1 MTNLSCF
8 SAQKQQNNYKNVQK
22 KTSLSCFCCVI
33 VTISKIKGRNSK
45 MKRKVLSALLCVSMV
60 ASLAGC
66 GSSSSSS
73 TTETEAPAEEAA
85 AEEEATEAEA
95 PAEEAAETTAAVA
108 GGKIGISMPTQS
120 LERWNRD
127 GAYLDE
133 QFQQAGFETVLTY
146 SDNDSGRQVND
157 IQNMLAD
164 GVDLLIVAAIDGEA
178 LNTAMNE
185 AAEAN
190 VPVIS
195 YDRLILNDAV
205 SYYVSFD
212 NYTVGKLQGEF
223 VEEQLD
229 LANAG
234 DKTYN
239 IEFTAGDPA
248 DNNAGYFFN
257 GAMDVLKP
265 YIEAGTLNVV
275 SGQTDFATVA
285 TDQWSTDTALERA
298 QNVLS
303 SYYADG
309 TQLDVWLCSNDST
322 ALGVAQAITSD
333 YAGSN
338 TVLITGQDGDEAN
351 LKNIVDG
358 VQTMTV
364 YKNVSN
370 ESIVT
375 LALAQAIL
383 AGDTIDA
390 SLIPSFGI
398 DCAFDTE
405 SYETSAG
412 NKCPSFLLVPSVI
425 TKDNLQD
432 LVDTGLY
439 TMGADGYLSATN

>member
-1 MTNLSCF
+1 
-8 SAQKQQNNYKNVQK
+8 
-22 KTSLSCFCCVI
+22 
-33 VTISKIKGRNSK
+33 
-45 MKRKVLSALLCVSMV
+45 MKRKLLGALLSVAMV
-60 ASLAGC
+60 ASLVAGC
-66 GSSSSSS
+66 GSGSGS
-73 TTETEAPAEEAA
+73 ETSAPAEETPAG
-85 AEEEATEAEA
+85 EAEA
-95 PAEEAAETTAAVA
+95 PADDAEAPAAPAEAA

-133 QFQQAGFETVLTY
+133 QFKAAGFETILTY

-164 GVDLLIVAAIDGEA
+164 GVNLLVVAAIDGEA
-178 LNTAMNE
+178 LNTAMDE
-185 AAEAN
+185 AAEAG
-190 VPVIS
+190 VPVIA
-195 YDRLILNDAV
+195 YDRLIMNDAV

-212 NYTVGKLQGEF
+212 NYTVGTLQGQF
-223 VEEQLD
+223 VVDTLD
-229 LANAG
+229 LDNAG
-234 DKTYN
+234 DKVYN
-239 IEFTAGDPA
+239 MEFTAGDPA

-257 GAMDVLKP
+257 GAYDTLKP
-265 YIEAGTLNVV
+265 YIDKGALKVV
-275 SGQTDFATVA
+275 SGQTDFDSVA
-285 TDQWSTDTALERA
+285 TAQWSTDTALERA
-298 QNVLS
+298 QNILS

-309 TQLDVWLCSNDST
+309 TQLDVWVCSNDST
-322 ALGVAQAITSD
+322 ALGVAQAVTSD

-338 TVLITGQDGDEAN
+338 SVLITGQDGDEAN

-375 LALAQAIL
+375 LALAKAMM
-383 AGDTIDA
+383 AGETIDE

-398 DCAFDTE
+398 ECAFDTE

-439 TMGADGYLSATN
+439 TMGDDGYLSAVK

>member
-1 MTNLSCF
+1 
-8 SAQKQQNNYKNVQK
+8 
-22 KTSLSCFCCVI
+22 
-33 VTISKIKGRNSK
+33 
-45 MKRKVLSALLCVSMV
+45 MKRKLLGALLSTAMV
-60 ASLAGC
+60 ASLVVGC
-66 GSSSSSS
+66 GGGNNASAPAD
-73 TTETEAPAEEAA
+73 TPAETETPADDAAPAEDAAGDAAETPAA
-85 AEEEATEAEA
+85 AE
-95 PAEEAAETTAAVA
+95 

-133 QFQQAGFETVLTY
+133 QFKAAGFETILTY
-146 SDNDSGRQVND
+146 SDNDSGKQVND

-164 GVDLLIVAAIDGEA
+164 GVNLLVVAAIDGEA

-223 VEEQLD
+223 IVDTLD

-234 DKTYN
+234 DKVYN
-239 IEFTAGDPA
+239 MEITAGDPA
-248 DNNAGYFFN
+248 DNNAGYFYQ
-257 GAMDVLKP
+257 GAIDTLQP
-265 YIEAGTLNVV
+265 YLDAGTLNVV
-275 SGQTDFATVA
+275 SGQTDFDSVA
-285 TDQWSTDTALERA
+285 TAQWNTDTALERA

-322 ALGVAQAITSD
+322 ALGVAQAVTSD

-338 TVLITGQDGDEAN
+338 SVLITGQDGDEAN

-375 LALAQAIL
+375 LALAKAIL
-383 AGDTIDA
+383 AGDTIDE
-390 SLIPSFGI
+390 SLVPSFGI
-398 DCAFDTE
+398 ECAFDTE

-412 NKCPSFLLVPSVI
+412 NKCPSFLLVPNVI

-439 TMGADGYLSATN
+439 TMGDDGYLSAAN

>member
-1 MTNLSCF
+1 MKKKLLSVLLAATMTATLF
-8 SAQKQQNNYKNVQK
+8 
-22 KTSLSCFCCVI
+22 
-33 VTISKIKGRNSK
+33 
-45 MKRKVLSALLCVSMV
+45 
-60 ASLAGC
+60 AGC
-66 GSSSSSS
+66 GSDASSDSGDDAGTAS
-73 TTETEAPAEEAA
+73 TQAA
-85 AEEEATEAEA
+85 ASDDS
-95 PAEEAAETTAAVA
+95 TASG

-133 QFQQAGFETVLTY
+133 QFQAAGYETVLTY
-146 SDNDSGRQVND
+146 SDNDSGQQVND

-164 GVDLLIVAAIDGEA
+164 GVDLLVVAAIDGEA
-178 LNTAMNE
+178 LNTAMDE

-195 YDRLILNDAV
+195 YDRLIKNDAV

-212 NYTVGKLQGEF
+212 NYTVGTLQGQF
-223 VEEQLD
+223 IIDQLD
-229 LANAG
+229 LDNAG
-234 DKTYN
+234 DTVYN
-239 IEFTAGDPA
+239 MEITAGDPA

-257 GAMDVLKP
+257 GAIDTLQP
-265 YIEAGTLNVV
+265 YIDAGTLNIV
-275 SGQTDFATVA
+275 SGQSDFDSVA
-285 TDQWSTDTALERA
+285 TDQWDTDTALARA

-333 YAGSN
+333 YKGSN
-338 TVLITGQDGDEAN
+338 SVLITGQDGDEAN

-358 VQTMTV
+358 IQTMTV

-375 LALAQAIL
+375 LALAEAML
-383 AGDTIDA
+383 SGETIDE
-390 SLIPSFGI
+390 SLTSTFGV
-398 DCAFDTE
+398 DCAYDTE
-405 SYETSAG
+405 SYETSDG

-425 TKDNLQD
+425 TKDNLD
-432 LVDTGLY
+432 ELVDTGLY
-439 TMGADGYLSATN
+439 TMGDDGYLSAVN

>member
-1 MTNLSCF
+1 
-8 SAQKQQNNYKNVQK
+8 
-22 KTSLSCFCCVI
+22 
-33 VTISKIKGRNSK
+33 
-45 MKRKVLSALLCVSMV
+45 MKRKLLGALLSTAMV
-60 ASLAGC
+60 ASLTVGC
-66 GSSSSSS
+66 GGGND
-73 TTETEAPAEEAA
+73 TTPADTPADTEAPADAETPADNEADDASAPAA
-85 AEEEATEAEA
+85 AG
-95 PAEEAAETTAAVA
+95 

-133 QFQQAGFETVLTY
+133 QFKAAGFETVLTY
-146 SDNDSGRQVND
+146 SDNDSGKQVND

-164 GVDLLIVAAIDGEA
+164 GVNLLVVAAIDGEA

-223 VEEQLD
+223 IVDTLD

-234 DKTYN
+234 DTVYN
-239 IEFTAGDPA
+239 MEITAGDPA
-248 DNNAGYFFN
+248 DNNAGYFYQ
-257 GAMDVLKP
+257 GAMDALQP
-265 YIEAGTLNVV
+265 YLDAGTLNVV
-275 SGQTDFATVA
+275 SGQTDFDSVA
-285 TDQWSTDTALERA
+285 TAQWNTDTALERA

-322 ALGVAQAITSD
+322 ALGVAQAVTSD

-338 TVLITGQDGDEAN
+338 SVLITGQDGDEAN

-370 ESIVT
+370 ESVV
-375 LALAQAIL
+375 IL
-383 AGDTIDA
+383 AGDTIDD
-390 SLIPSFGI
+390 SLVPSFGI
-398 DCAFDTE
+398 ECAFDTE
-405 SYETSAG
+405 SYETSEG
-412 NKCPSFLLVPSVI
+412 NKCPSFLLVPNVI

-439 TMGADGYLSATN
+439 TMGDDGYLSAAN

>member
-1 MTNLSCF
+1 
-8 SAQKQQNNYKNVQK
+8 
-22 KTSLSCFCCVI
+22 
-33 VTISKIKGRNSK
+33 
-45 MKRKVLSALLCVSMV
+45 MKRKLLGALLSVAMV
-60 ASLAGC
+60 ASLLVGC
-66 GSSSSSS
+66 SGGSS
-73 TTETEAPAEEAA
+73 ETSGSADSNTQAEAPADN
-85 AEEEATEAEA
+85 TEAEA
-95 PAEEAAETTAAVA
+95 PADNADADAPADTASA

-133 QFQQAGFETVLTY
+133 QFKAAGFETILTF

-185 AAEAN
+185 AADAN
-190 VPVIS
+190 VPVIA
-195 YDRLILNDAV
+195 YDRLIMNDAV

-223 VEEQLD
+223 IVNELD

-234 DKTYN
+234 DTVYN
-239 IEFTAGDPA
+239 LEITAGDPA
-248 DNNAGYFFN
+248 DNNAGYFYN
-257 GAMDVLKP
+257 GAVDALRP
-265 YIEAGTLNVV
+265 YIDAGTLNIV
-275 SGQTDFATVA
+275 SGQIDFDTVA
-285 TDQWSTDTALERA
+285 TAQWSTDTALERA

-322 ALGVAQAITSD
+322 ALGVAQAVTSD

-338 TVLITGQDGDEAN
+338 SVVITGQDGDEAN

-375 LALAQAIL
+375 LGLAKAML

-398 DCAFDTE
+398 ECAYDVE

-412 NKCPSFLLVPSVI
+412 NKCPSFLLVPNVI
-425 TKDNLQD
+425 TKDNLQE

-439 TMGADGYLSATN
+439 TMGSDGYLSAN

>member
-1 MTNLSCF
+1 
-8 SAQKQQNNYKNVQK
+8 
-22 KTSLSCFCCVI
+22 
-33 VTISKIKGRNSK
+33 
-45 MKRKVLSALLCVSMV
+45 MKRKLLGALLSTAMV
-60 ASLAGC
+60 ASLVVGC
-66 GSSSSSS
+66 SGGND
-73 TTETEAPAEEAA
+73 TAPADTPADTEAPADAETPADNEADDASAPAA
-85 AEEEATEAEA
+85 AG
-95 PAEEAAETTAAVA
+95 

-133 QFQQAGFETVLTY
+133 QFKAAGFETVLTY
-146 SDNDSGRQVND
+146 SDNDSGKQVND

-164 GVDLLIVAAIDGEA
+164 GVNLLVVAAIDGEA

-223 VEEQLD
+223 IVDTLD

-234 DKTYN
+234 DTVYN
-239 IEFTAGDPA
+239 MEITAGDPA
-248 DNNAGYFFN
+248 DNNAGYFYQ
-257 GAMDVLKP
+257 GAMDALQP
-265 YIEAGTLNVV
+265 YLDAGTLNVV
-275 SGQTDFATVA
+275 SGQTDFDSVA
-285 TDQWSTDTALERA
+285 TAQWNTDTALERA

-322 ALGVAQAITSD
+322 ALGVAQAVTSD

-338 TVLITGQDGDEAN
+338 SVLITGQDGDEAN

-370 ESIVT
+370 ESVVT
-375 LALAQAIL
+375 LALAKAIL
-383 AGDTIDA
+383 AGDTIDD
-390 SLIPSFGI
+390 SLVPSFGI
-398 DCAFDTE
+398 ECAFDTE
-405 SYETSAG
+405 SYETSEG
-412 NKCPSFLLVPSVI
+412 NKCPSFLLVPNVI

-439 TMGADGYLSATN
+439 TMGDDGYLSAAN

>member
-1 MTNLSCF
+1 MKKKLLSVLLAATMTATLF
-8 SAQKQQNNYKNVQK
+8 
-22 KTSLSCFCCVI
+22 
-33 VTISKIKGRNSK
+33 
-45 MKRKVLSALLCVSMV
+45 
-60 ASLAGC
+60 AGC
-66 GSSSSSS
+66 GSDSSSASNDAGS
-73 TTETEAPAEEAA
+73 TS
-85 AEEEATEAEA
+85 TEAESG
-95 PAEEAAETTAAVA
+95 TST
-108 GGKIGISMPTQS
+108 GTGKIGISMPTQS

-133 QFQQAGFETVLTY
+133 QFQAAGYETVLTY
-146 SDNDSGRQVND
+146 SDNDSGKQVND

-164 GVDLLIVAAIDGEA
+164 GVDLLVVAAIDGEA

-185 AAEAN
+185 AADAN

-195 YDRLILNDAV
+195 YDRLIKNDAV

-212 NYTVGKLQGEF
+212 NYTVGTLQGQF
-223 VEEQLD
+223 IVDQLD
-229 LANAG
+229 LDNANGA
-234 DKTYN
+234 TYN
-239 IEFTAGDPA
+239 MEITAGDPA
-248 DNNAGYFFN
+248 DNNATYFFN
-257 GAMDVLKP
+257 GAMDILQP
-265 YIEAGTLNVV
+265 YIDAGTLNVV
-275 SGQTDFATVA
+275 SGQTDFASVA
-285 TDQWSTDTALERA
+285 TDQWNTDTALERA

-338 TVLITGQDGDEAN
+338 SVLITGQDGDEAN

-358 VQTMTV
+358 IQTMTV

-375 LALAQAIL
+375 LALAEAIL
-383 AGDTIDA
+383 NGDTIDE

-398 DCAFDTE
+398 DCAYDTE
-405 SYETSAG
+405 SYETSDG
-412 NKCPSFLLVPSVI
+412 NKCPSFLLVPNVI

-439 TMGADGYLSATN
+439 TMGDDGYLSATN

>member
-1 MTNLSCF
+1 
-8 SAQKQQNNYKNVQK
+8 
-22 KTSLSCFCCVI
+22 
-33 VTISKIKGRNSK
+33 
-45 MKRKVLSALLCVSMV
+45 MV
-60 ASLAGC
+60 ASLTVGC
-66 GSSSSSS
+66 GGGND
-73 TTETEAPAEEAA
+73 TTPADTPADTEALADAETPADNEADDASAPAA
-85 AEEEATEAEA
+85 AG
-95 PAEEAAETTAAVA
+95 

-133 QFQQAGFETVLTY
+133 QFKAAGFETVLTY
-146 SDNDSGRQVND
+146 SDNDSGKQVND

-164 GVDLLIVAAIDGEA
+164 GVNLLVVAAIDGEA

-223 VEEQLD
+223 IVDTLD

-234 DKTYN
+234 DTVYN
-239 IEFTAGDPA
+239 MEITAGDPA
-248 DNNAGYFFN
+248 DNNAGYFYQ
-257 GAMDVLKP
+257 GAMDALQP
-265 YIEAGTLNVV
+265 YLDAGTLNVV
-275 SGQTDFATVA
+275 SGQTDFDSVA
-285 TDQWSTDTALERA
+285 TAQWNTDTALERA

-322 ALGVAQAITSD
+322 ALGVAQAVTSD

-338 TVLITGQDGDEAN
+338 SVLITGQDGDEAN

-370 ESIVT
+370 ESVVT
-375 LALAQAIL
+375 LALAKAIL
-383 AGDTIDA
+383 AGDTIDD
-390 SLIPSFGI
+390 SLVPSFGI
-398 DCAFDTE
+398 ECAFDTE
-405 SYETSAG
+405 SYETSEG
-412 NKCPSFLLVPSVI
+412 NKCPSFLLVPNVI

-439 TMGADGYLSATN
+439 TMGDDGYLSAAN

>member
-1 MTNLSCF
+1 
-8 SAQKQQNNYKNVQK
+8 
-22 KTSLSCFCCVI
+22 
-33 VTISKIKGRNSK
+33 
-45 MKRKVLSALLCVSMV
+45 MKRKLLGAFLSTAMV
-60 ASLAGC
+60 ASLVVGC
-66 GSSSSSS
+66 GGGNDSAA
-73 TTETEAPAEEAA
+73 TDAPAETEAPAEDDATPAEDTA
-85 AEEEATEAEA
+85 AEGAEA
-95 PAEEAAETTAAVA
+95 PAAG

-133 QFQQAGFETVLTY
+133 QFKAAGFETVLTY
-146 SDNDSGRQVND
+146 SDNDSGKQVND

-164 GVDLLIVAAIDGEA
+164 GVNLLVVAAIDGEA

-223 VEEQLD
+223 IVDTLD

-234 DKTYN
+234 DTVHN
-239 IEFTAGDPA
+239 LEITAGDPA
-248 DNNAGYFFN
+248 DNNAGYFYQ
-257 GAMDVLKP
+257 GAMDALQP
-265 YIEAGTLNVV
+265 YLDAGTLNVV
-275 SGQTDFATVA
+275 SGQTDFDSVA
-285 TDQWSTDTALERA
+285 TAQWNTDTALERA

-322 ALGVAQAITSD
+322 ALGVAQAVTSD

-338 TVLITGQDGDEAN
+338 SVLITGQDGDEAN

-370 ESIVT
+370 ESVVT
-375 LALAQAIL
+375 LALAKAIL
-383 AGDTIDA
+383 AGDTIDD
-390 SLIPSFGI
+390 SLVPSFGI
-398 DCAFDTE
+398 ECAFDTE
-405 SYETSAG
+405 SYETSEG
-412 NKCPSFLLVPSVI
+412 NKCPSFLLVPNVI

-439 TMGADGYLSATN
+439 TMGDDGYLSAAN

>member
-1 MTNLSCF
+1 
-8 SAQKQQNNYKNVQK
+8 
-22 KTSLSCFCCVI
+22 
-33 VTISKIKGRNSK
+33 
-45 MKRKVLSALLCVSMV
+45 MKRKFIVAMLTIAMT
-60 ASLAGC
+60 ASLVAC
-66 GSSSSSS
+66 GSGSAS
-73 TTETEAPAEEAA
+73 TDASDSAASTEAGDTADASGDTS
-85 AEEEATEAEA
+85 ATG
-95 PAEEAAETTAAVA
+95 T
-108 GGKIGISMPTQS
+108 GKIGISMPTQS

-133 QFQQAGFETVLTY
+133 QFKKAGFDTVLTY
-146 SDNDSGRQVND
+146 SDNDSGKQVND

-164 GVDLLIVAAIDGEA
+164 GVDLLIVGAIDGEA

-212 NYTVGKLQGEF
+212 NYTVGTLQGQF
-223 VEEQLD
+223 IVDQLD
-229 LANAG
+229 LDNAG

-239 IEFTAGDPA
+239 LEITAGDPA
-248 DNNAGYFFN
+248 DNNAGYFFD
-257 GAMDVLKP
+257 GAMDVLTP
-265 YIEAGTLNVV
+265 YIEKGTLKVP
-275 SGQTDFATVA
+275 SGQTDFDTVA
-285 TDQWSTDTALERA
+285 TAQWNTDTALERA
-298 QNVLS
+298 QNVLA

-322 ALGVAQAITSD
+322 ALGVAQAVTSD
-333 YAGSN
+333 YKGSN
-338 TVLITGQDGDEAN
+338 SILITGQDGDEAN

-358 VQTMTV
+358 IQTMTV

-370 ESIVT
+370 ESVVT
-375 LALAQAIL
+375 LELAKAIL
-383 AGDTIDA
+383 AGDTVDA
-390 SLIPSFGI
+390 SLIDKFGVE
-398 DCAFDTE
+398 CSYDTE

-412 NKCPSFLLVPSVI
+412 NKCPSFLLVPNVI

-439 TMGADGYLSATN
+439 TMGSDGYLKAAN

>member
-1 MTNLSCF
+1 
-8 SAQKQQNNYKNVQK
+8 
-22 KTSLSCFCCVI
+22 
-33 VTISKIKGRNSK
+33 
-45 MKRKVLSALLCVSMV
+45 MKRKVIGVLLSVAMVSAMV
-60 ASLAGC
+60 AGC
-66 GSSSSSS
+66 GSDSSS
-73 TTETEAPAEEAA
+73 TSAPAETEDTAG
-85 AEEEATEAEA
+85 EAEA
-95 PAEEAAETTAAVA
+95 PAEDAAEESTDAAAA

-133 QFQQAGFETVLTY
+133 QFKAAGYETILTY
-146 SDNDSGRQVND
+146 SDNDSARQVND

-178 LNTAMNE
+178 LNTAMDE
-185 AAEAN
+185 AATAG
-190 VPVIS
+190 VPVIA
-195 YDRLILNDAV
+195 YDRLIMNDAV

-212 NYTVGKLQGEF
+212 NYTVGTLQGQF
-223 VEEQLD
+223 VVDTLD
-229 LANAG
+229 LDNAG
-234 DKTYN
+234 DTVYN
-239 IEFTAGDPA
+239 MEFTAGDPA
-248 DNNAGYFFN
+248 DNNAGYFYQ
-257 GAMDVLKP
+257 GAIDVLQP
-265 YIEAGTLNVV
+265 YIDAGTLNVV
-275 SGQTDFATVA
+275 SGQIDFDTVA
-285 TDQWSTDTALERA
+285 TAQWSTDTALERA

-309 TQLDVWLCSNDST
+309 TQLDVWVCSNDST

-338 TVLITGQDGDEAN
+338 DVIITGQDGDEAN

-375 LALAQAIL
+375 LGLAQAIL
-383 AGDTIDA
+383 NGDTVDE

-398 DCAFDTE
+398 ECAFDTE
-405 SYETSAG
+405 SYETSEG
-412 NKCPSFLLVPSVI
+412 NACPSFLLVPNVI
-425 TKDNLQD
+425 TADNLQD

-439 TMGADGYLSATN
+439 TMGEDGYLSAVQ

>member
-1 MTNLSCF
+1 
-8 SAQKQQNNYKNVQK
+8 
-22 KTSLSCFCCVI
+22 
-33 VTISKIKGRNSK
+33 
-45 MKRKVLSALLCVSMV
+45 MKRKVLGVLLSVAMV
-60 ASLAGC
+60 ATLVAGC
-66 GSSSSSS
+66 GSSSSSTTS
-73 TTETEAPAEEAA
+73 TDTAADTEETTTDDAA
-85 AEEEATEAEA
+85 AADTADESAD
-95 PAEEAAETTAAVA
+95 TAAA

-133 QFQQAGFETVLTY
+133 QFQAAGYETVLTY
-146 SDNDSGRQVND
+146 SDNDSARQVND

-185 AAEAN
+185 AADAG
-190 VPVIS
+190 VPVIA

-212 NYTVGKLQGEF
+212 NYSVGTLQGQF
-223 VEEQLD
+223 IVDTLD
-229 LANAG
+229 LENAG
-234 DKTYN
+234 DKVYN
-239 IEFTAGDPA
+239 MEITAGDPA
-248 DNNAGYFFN
+248 DNNAPYFYQ
-257 GAMDVLKP
+257 GAMDVLQP
-265 YIEAGTLNVV
+265 YIDAGTLNVV
-275 SGQTDFATVA
+275 SGQTDFDTVA
-285 TDQWSTDTALERA
+285 TAQWSTDTALERA
-298 QNVLS
+298 QNILS

-322 ALGVAQAITSD
+322 ALGVSQAVTSD

-358 VQTMTV
+358 IQTMTV

-370 ESIVT
+370 ESVVS
-375 LALAQAIL
+375 LGLAQAIL
-383 AGDTIDA
+383 NGDTIDE
-390 SLIPSFGI
+390 SLIPSYGI
-398 DCAFDTE
+398 EC
-405 SYETSAG
+405 SYEVESDETSEG
-412 NKCPSFLLVPSVI
+412 NPCPSFLLVPNVI

-439 TMGADGYLSATN
+439 TMGEDGYLSAVQ

>member
-1 MTNLSCF
+1 
-8 SAQKQQNNYKNVQK
+8 
-22 KTSLSCFCCVI
+22 
-33 VTISKIKGRNSK
+33 
-45 MKRKVLSALLCVSMV
+45 MKRKLLGALLSTAMV
-60 ASLAGC
+60 ASLTVGC
-66 GSSSSSS
+66 GGGND
-73 TTETEAPAEEAA
+73 TTPADTPADTEAPADAETPADNEADDASAPAA
-85 AEEEATEAEA
+85 AG
-95 PAEEAAETTAAVA
+95 

-120 LERWNRD
+120 LERWSRD

-133 QFQQAGFETVLTY
+133 QFKAAGFETVLTY
-146 SDNDSGRQVND
+146 SDNDSGKQVND

-164 GVDLLIVAAIDGEA
+164 GVNLLVVAAIDGEA

-223 VEEQLD
+223 IVDTLD

-234 DKTYN
+234 DTVYN
-239 IEFTAGDPA
+239 MEITAGDPA
-248 DNNAGYFFN
+248 DNNAGYFYQ
-257 GAMDVLKP
+257 GAMDALQP
-265 YIEAGTLNVV
+265 YLDAGTLNVV
-275 SGQTDFATVA
+275 SGQTDFDSVA
-285 TDQWSTDTALERA
+285 TAQWNTDTALERA

-322 ALGVAQAITSD
+322 ALGVAQAVTSD

-338 TVLITGQDGDEAN
+338 SVLITGQDGDEAN

-370 ESIVT
+370 ESVVT
-375 LALAQAIL
+375 LALAKAIL
-383 AGDTIDA
+383 AGDTIDD
-390 SLIPSFGI
+390 SLVPSFGI
-398 DCAFDTE
+398 ECAFDTE
-405 SYETSAG
+405 SYETSEG
-412 NKCPSFLLVPSVI
+412 NKCPSFLLVPNVI

-439 TMGADGYLSATN
+439 TMGDDGYLSAAN

>member
-1 MTNLSCF
+1 M
-8 SAQKQQNNYKNVQK
+8 K
-22 KTSLSCFCCVI
+22 KRILGT
-33 VTISKIKGRNSK
+33 
-45 MKRKVLSALLCVSMV
+45 LLGAAMAATLLV
-60 ASLAGC
+60 GC
-66 GSSSSSS
+66 GSGDASKDSSSKSASS
-73 TTETEAPAEEAA
+73 GSEKKKDSS
-85 AEEEATEAEA
+85 
-95 PAEEAAETTAAVA
+95 
-108 GGKIGISMPTQS
+108 GSGSGKIGISMPTQS

-127 GAYLDE
+127 GAYLND
-133 QFQQAGFETVLTY
+133 QFKAAGYETVLTY
-146 SDNDSGRQVND
+146 SDNDSGKQVND

-185 AAEAN
+185 ASDAK

-195 YDRLILNDAV
+195 YDRLIKNDAV

-223 VEEQLD
+223 IVDKLD
-229 LANAG
+229 LKKAG

-239 IEFTAGDPA
+239 MEITAGDPA
-248 DNNAGYFFN
+248 DNNAPYFYQ
-257 GAMDVLKP
+257 GAIDVLQE
-265 YIEAGTLNVV
+265 YINAGTLKVV
-275 SGQTDFATVA
+275 SGQKDFDSVA
-285 TDQWSTDTALERA
+285 TDQWNTDTALERA

-322 ALGVAQAITSD
+322 ALGVSQAITSD

-358 VQTMTV
+358 IQTMTV

-370 ESIVT
+370 EAVVT
-375 LALAQAIL
+375 LALAQDII
-383 AGDTIDA
+383 AGKTIDA
-390 SLIPSFGI
+390 SFTDSVDIE
-398 DCAFDTE
+398 CAYDTE
-405 SYETSAG
+405 SYETSDG
-412 NKCPSFLLVPSVI
+412 NKCPSFLLVPNVI

-439 TMGADGYLSATN
+439 TMGDDGYLSAKN

>member
-1 MTNLSCF
+1 
-8 SAQKQQNNYKNVQK
+8 
-22 KTSLSCFCCVI
+22 
-33 VTISKIKGRNSK
+33 
-45 MKRKVLSALLCVSMV
+45 MKRKLLGALLSTAMV
-60 ASLAGC
+60 ASLVVGC
-66 GSSSSSS
+66 SGGGNDAS
-73 TTETEAPAEEAA
+73 TPADTPAETEAPSDAEAPEEDAAGDAAGTTAA
-85 AEEEATEAEA
+85 AE
-95 PAEEAAETTAAVA
+95 

-133 QFQQAGFETVLTY
+133 QFKAAGFETVLTY
-146 SDNDSGRQVND
+146 SDNDSGKQVND

-164 GVDLLIVAAIDGEA
+164 GVNLLVVAAIDGEA

-223 VEEQLD
+223 IVDTLD

-234 DKTYN
+234 DKVYN
-239 IEFTAGDPA
+239 MEITAGDPA
-248 DNNAGYFFN
+248 DNNAGYFYQ
-257 GAMDVLKP
+257 GAMDALQP
-265 YIEAGTLNVV
+265 YLDAGTLNVV
-275 SGQTDFATVA
+275 SGQTDFDSVA
-285 TDQWSTDTALERA
+285 TAQWNTDTALERA

-322 ALGVAQAITSD
+322 ALGVAQAVTSD

-338 TVLITGQDGDEAN
+338 SVLITGQDGDEAN

-375 LALAQAIL
+375 LALAKAIL
-383 AGDTIDA
+383 AGDTIDD
-390 SLIPSFGI
+390 SLVPSFGI
-398 DCAFDTE
+398 ECAFDTE

-412 NKCPSFLLVPSVI
+412 NKCPSFLLVPNVI

-439 TMGADGYLSATN
+439 TMGDDGYLSAAN

>member
-1 MTNLSCF
+1 
-8 SAQKQQNNYKNVQK
+8 
-22 KTSLSCFCCVI
+22 
-33 VTISKIKGRNSK
+33 
-45 MKRKVLSALLCVSMV
+45 MKRKLLGALLSTAMV
-60 ASLAGC
+60 ASLTVGC
-66 GSSSSSS
+66 GGGND
-73 TTETEAPAEEAA
+73 TTPADTPADTDAPADAETPADNEADDASAPAA
-85 AEEEATEAEA
+85 AG
-95 PAEEAAETTAAVA
+95 

-133 QFQQAGFETVLTY
+133 QFKAAGFETVLTY
-146 SDNDSGRQVND
+146 SDNDSGKQVND

-164 GVDLLIVAAIDGEA
+164 GVNLLVVAAIDGEA

-223 VEEQLD
+223 IVDTLD

-234 DKTYN
+234 DTVYN
-239 IEFTAGDPA
+239 MEITAGDPA
-248 DNNAGYFFN
+248 DNNAGYFYQ
-257 GAMDVLKP
+257 GAMDALQP
-265 YIEAGTLNVV
+265 YLDAGTLNVV
-275 SGQTDFATVA
+275 SGQTDFDSVA
-285 TDQWSTDTALERA
+285 TAQWNTDTALERA

-322 ALGVAQAITSD
+322 ALGVAQAVTSD

-338 TVLITGQDGDEAN
+338 SVLITGQDGDEAN

-370 ESIVT
+370 ESVVT
-375 LALAQAIL
+375 LALAKAIL
-383 AGDTIDA
+383 AGDTIDD
-390 SLIPSFGI
+390 SLVPSFGI
-398 DCAFDTE
+398 ECAFDTE
-405 SYETSAG
+405 SYETSEG
-412 NKCPSFLLVPSVI
+412 NKCPSFLLVPNVI

-439 TMGADGYLSATN
+439 TMGDDGYLSAAN